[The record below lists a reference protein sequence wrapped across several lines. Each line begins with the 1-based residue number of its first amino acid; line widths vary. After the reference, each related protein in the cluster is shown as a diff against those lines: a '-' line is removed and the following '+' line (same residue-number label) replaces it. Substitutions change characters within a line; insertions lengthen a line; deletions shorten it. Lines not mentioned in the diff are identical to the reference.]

1 MNLWQHSNGTYYIR
15 FSRNKRKS
23 LKTKNK
29 LEAQRLLRAFQKEM
43 MEGRLLELTK
53 SELLSDFTTACLQ
66 DYESTKTKATYV
78 SMRYSLNSF
87 YDFVGDK
94 ELSKLNKR
102 DLSEYVNYRLRQ
114 GYAKTS
120 VNIDIR
126 NLKAALS
133 KALEWEL
140 IHNNPFYGFK
150 QLKTDRQAPKFL
162 SLEDIHK
169 VSQIIDDSTI
179 KIAFFFYIL
188 TGCRRE
194 EILSL
199 TWKDIDLERSVIHI
213 KKSKTHLDRWIPI
226 NESLMEVIGS
236 ISHQIGYLFPGKK
249 DGTHL
254 HKDTMTHK
262 IKQYLKAAGFP
273 NMRLHDL
280 RHTFASQLALSGES
294 LQTIR
299 DLLGHTD
306 IRTTEIYAHLTNDHL
321 KAAVN
326 KLKIDIAKE

>member
-1 MNLWQHSNGTYYIR
+1 MNLWRHQNGTYYIR

-29 LEAQRLLRAFQKEM
+29 QEAQRLLTAFQKEM
-43 MEGRLLELTK
+43 MAGRLLELEK
-53 SELLSDFTTACLQ
+53 SELLSDFIPACLK
-66 DYESTKTKATYV
+66 DYKSTKAKATYV
-78 SMRYSLNSF
+78 SMRYSLNAF
-87 YDFVGDK
+87 HVFTGDK
-94 ELSKLNKR
+94 ELSKLTKR
-102 DLSEYVNYRLRQ
+102 DLSEYVNYRLHQ

-126 NLKAALS
+126 NIKAAMS
-133 KALEWEL
+133 QALDWEL
-140 IHNNPFYGFK
+140 IHNNPFARFK
-150 QLKTDRQAPKFL
+150 QLTTDRQAPKFL
-162 SLEDIHK
+162 SLEDIYK
-169 VSQIIDDSTI
+169 VSSSIDDDII
-179 KIAFFFYIL
+179 KRAFFFYVL

-194 EILSL
+194 EILNL
-199 TWKDIDLERSVIHI
+199 TWRDIDLERTVIHI

-226 NESLMEVIGS
+226 NSSLLEVIEG
-236 ISHQIGYLFPGKK
+236 IPHKIGFLFPGKK
-249 DGTHL
+249 KGTHL

-262 IKQYLKAAGFP
+262 IKQSLKTAGFQE
-273 NMRLHDL
+273 MRLHDL

-326 KLKIDIAKE
+326 KLKIKTGE

>member
-1 MNLWQHSNGTYYIR
+1 
-15 FSRNKRKS
+15 
-23 LKTKNK
+23 
-29 LEAQRLLRAFQKEM
+29 

-53 SELLSDFTTACLQ
+53 SELLSDFITACLQ

-78 SMRYSLNSF
+78 SMRYSLTAF
-87 YDFVGDK
+87 FDFNGDK

-102 DLSEYVNYRLRQ
+102 DLSEFVNYRIKA

-169 VSQIIDDSTI
+169 VSTAIDDPII
-179 KIAFFFYIL
+179 KRAFFFYIL

-199 TWKDIDLERSVIHI
+199 TWQDLDIERRVIHI

-226 NESLMEVIGS
+226 NDSLMEIIDTIPHKIGF
-236 ISHQIGYLFPGKK
+236 LFQGKK
-249 DGTHL
+249 KGTHL

-262 IKQYLKAAGFP
+262 IKQYLKKAGFAE
-273 NMRLHDL
+273 MRLHDL

-326 KLKIDIAKE
+326 KLKIDIGKE